1 MPQDTA
7 RFPTVAAVDL
17 GSNSFHMLVARVV
30 DGHFDVIDRMRE
42 RVALAEGLD
51 EKRRLKPDA
60 CRRALDCLRRFGQ
73 RIHNLPHD
81 RVRCVGTNT
90 LRTARYA
97 RPFIAQCEE
106 ILGHPIEIIPGK
118 EEARLIYAGVVHS
131 LPEVGGRKLVVDIG
145 GGSTE
150 CILGDGLE
158 PLQMDSLQ
166 MGCVTFSAQFFKGGM
181 VDKQAYKE
189 AVVAASSELQSIR
202 KRYRE
207 LSWDVC
213 YGCSG
218 TIRAVDEVLR
228 ANNWANGSGIT
239 AKGIKELAKVLWD
252 AKDLEHLKVDGL
264 SDERA
269 PVIAGGVA
277 ILQALFESFGISS
290 MTASAEALR
299 EGLIFDIIGRIH
311 HEDVRDRTI
320 QRFVE
325 RYHVDLG
332 QAGRVERAALA
343 LLDQLGNWCPARDQ
357 ARQYLSWAA
366 KLHEIGL
373 SVSYSG
379 YHKHS
384 SYLVQHSDM
393 PGFSREDQDLLAF
406 LVLNHRRK
414 PRLDMLEKM
423 PQYRVAL
430 AMRMCVILR
439 LAVCLARARAS
450 KEIGV
455 FSVQASGASVKLA
468 FTPDWLDEHPM
479 TGHDLDDEK
488 SKLRKFG
495 VQLSVK

>member
-1 MPQDTA
+1 
-7 RFPTVAAVDL
+7 
-17 GSNSFHMLVARVV
+17 
-30 DGHFDVIDRMRE
+30 
-42 RVALAEGLD
+42 
-51 EKRRLKPDA
+51 
-60 CRRALDCLRRFGQ
+60 
-73 RIHNLPHD
+73 
-81 RVRCVGTNT
+81 
-90 LRTARYA
+90 
-97 RPFIAQCEE
+97 
-106 ILGHPIEIIPGK
+106 
-118 EEARLIYAGVVHS
+118 
-131 LPEVGGRKLVVDIG
+131 
-145 GGSTE
+145 
-150 CILGDGLE
+150 
-158 PLQMDSLQ
+158 
-166 MGCVTFSAQFFKGGM
+166 
-181 VDKQAYKE
+181 
-189 AVVAASSELQSIR
+189 
-202 KRYRE
+202 
-207 LSWDVC
+207 
-213 YGCSG
+213 
-218 TIRAVDEVLR
+218 
-228 ANNWANGSGIT
+228 
-239 AKGIKELAKVLWD
+239 
-252 AKDLEHLKVDGL
+252 
-264 SDERA
+264 
-269 PVIAGGVA
+269 
-277 ILQALFESFGISS
+277 